1 MKYSTLPRLL
11 VATALLATPALTSC
25 NTGNKSGD
33 TNVEQDAAKDN
44 DADAMQPTG
53 TGGDEATS
61 GMNNDTSTAPSNR
74 EVYEGAADRVDRNN
88 DGMTDK

>member
-1 MKYSTLPRLL
+1 MKYSMLPRLL
-11 VATALLATPALTSC
+11 VAATLLAAPALTAC
-25 NTGNKSGD
+25 NTGTKSGD
-33 TNVEQDAAKDN
+33 TNVETDSAKDN

-61 GMNNDTSTAPSNR
+61 GMSTDTSTAPSNR
-74 EVYEGAADRVDRNN
+74 EVYEGAAERPDRNN